1 MSVFLNEIQ
10 PEPRLVIPRQ
20 WTSVYKPKIIW
31 CYSSFRIFPLS
42 PKTFLLIL
50 VKGVSWRTYQV
61 PDNHSSQHYYCP
73 HVLQKV
79 ENFIWRRSDSMVDF
93 QNCGSWRIKQSEKSS
108 FKLFTISSVG
118 KNRKIYSWFVGCCM
132 ADQDLHLTRAVDIYF
147 LMNDLQIW
155 TADIYRY

>member
-20 WTSVYKPKIIW
+20 WTSVYKLKIIW

-61 PDNHSSQHYYCP
+61 PDNHSSQQRVWKTDHYYCP
-73 HVLQKV
+73 HFLQKV
-79 ENFIWRRSDSMVDF
+79 ESFIWRRSDSMVDF
-93 QNCGSWRIKQSEKSS
+93 QNCGAFENQTVREIFFKTVHHLVGWQKSENILGSS
-108 FKLFTISSVG
+108 GAVWPVSYT
-118 KNRKIYSWFVGCCM
+118 
-132 ADQDLHLTRAVDIYF
+132 HLTLPTNREV
-147 LMNDLQIW
+147 
-155 TADIYRY
+155 